1 MEPTPESFKMYTLEE
16 VAAILGVSVR
26 TMHTYVK
33 TGKIKAVKIGGSW
46 KVSTKNLQQF
56 IDGE

>member
-1 MEPTPESFKMYTLEE
+1 MEPIPENFKMYSLEE

-33 TGKIKAVKIGGSW
+33 EGKIKAVKIGGSW
-46 KVSTKNLQQF
+46 KVSTSILQKF

>member
-1 MEPTPESFKMYTLEE
+1 MEPTPESFKMFTLEE
-16 VAAILGVSVR
+16 VATILGVSVR

-33 TGKIKAVKIGGSW
+33 TGRIKAVKIGGSW

>member
-1 MEPTPESFKMYTLEE
+1 MEPIPESFKMYSLEE

-46 KVSTKNLQQF
+46 KVSTSNLQKF
-56 IDGE
+56 VDGE

>member
-1 MEPTPESFKMYTLEE
+1 MEPIPEIFKMYSLEE

-46 KVSTKNLQQF
+46 KVSTSNLQKF

>member
-1 MEPTPESFKMYTLEE
+1 MEPTPENFKMFTLEE
-16 VAAILGVSVR
+16 VSTILGVSVR

-33 TGKIKAVKIGGSW
+33 TGRIKAVKIGGSW

>member
-33 TGKIKAVKIGGSW
+33 TGKIRAVKIGGSW